1 MLIFAVLILL
11 EAVSFQAVQVNT
23 TEPCF
28 LNFSAGADMWR
39 QCGMGDDFLQTSLL
53 GWEWVTGGY
62 FTMVIVGLFSLIS
75 YIKYH
80 KAVYPLMILTMF
92 LPVSFFLF
100 PVELI
105 VFVGL
110 FTTALIASLLYF
122 VFNKQTKEF
131 G

>member
-1 MLIFAVLILL
+1 MIALAVLILL
-11 EAVSFQAVQVNT
+11 EAVSLQAIQVNG

-28 LNFSAGADMWR
+28 LNFTAGANMWK
-39 QCGMGDDFLQTSLL
+39 QCGMGEDYLQTILL
-53 GWEWVTGGY
+53 GWEWITGGY

-92 LPVSFFLF
+92 LPVSYFLF
-100 PVELI
+100 PVELV

-110 FTTALIASLLYF
+110 FTTALVASLLYF
-122 VFNKQTKEF
+122 IFRTQTRAD
-131 G
+131 

>member
-1 MLIFAVLILL
+1 MLLVAFIILNAISL
-11 EAVSFQAVQVNT
+11 QAIQVNT

-39 QCGMGDDFLQTSLL
+39 QCGMGDDYLQTALL

-62 FTMVIVGLFSLIS
+62 FSMVIVGLFSLIS

-80 KAVYPLMILTMF
+80 KAVYPLMILVMF

-100 PVELI
+100 PVELMI
-105 VFVGL
+105 FIGL
-110 FTTALIASLLYF
+110 FTIALFAALLF
-122 VFNKQTKEF
+122 FIFHKQTNEF